1 MKAII
6 RVSVLS
12 GLFILSLVLFICT
25 KLNAQTIISIDSSS
39 DSTIVMK
46 LSNSD
51 LLENPQKLILI
62 IDNTPREN
70 QLSEEE
76 ILAWLDSRHTNS
88 SSSFIHKPNT
98 KRNMIIDEQDEN
110 LMKTL
115 VEKTLL
121 EKDEIEDEIP
131 VEEWMFNSENWLSDN
146 TQ

>member
-6 RVSVLS
+6 RASVLS

-39 DSTIVMK
+39 DSTVVMK

-62 IDNTPREN
+62 IDNTPKEN

-76 ILAWLDSRHTNS
+76 ILAWLDSRHTKS
-88 SSSFIHKPNT
+88 SASGIRKPNT
-98 KRNMIIDEQDEN
+98 KMKRIIDEQDEN
-110 LMKTL
+110 LMDDL

-121 EKDEIEDEIP
+121 EDDENEDEMQL
-131 VEEWMFNSENWLSDN
+131 EEWMLSSENWLSDN
-146 TQ
+146 SQ

>member
-6 RVSVLS
+6 RASVLS

-39 DSTIVMK
+39 DSTVVMK

-62 IDNTPREN
+62 IDNTPKEN

-88 SSSFIHKPNT
+88 SASFIQKPNA
-98 KRNMIIDEQDEN
+98 KKKIIIDEQDDN
-110 LMKTL
+110 LMKGL

-121 EKDEIEDEIP
+121 EDDENEDEIQL
-131 VEEWMFNSENWLSDN
+131 EEWMFNSETWLNDN

>member
-6 RVSVLS
+6 RASVLS

-46 LSNSD
+46 MSNSD

-62 IDNTPREN
+62 IDNTPKEN

-76 ILAWLDSRHTNS
+76 ILAWLDSRHAS
-88 SSSFIHKPNT
+88 SAASFIYKPNT
-98 KRNMIIDEQDEN
+98 KRKISIDKQDEN
-110 LMKTL
+110 LMNCL
-115 VEKTLL
+115 IDKTLL
-121 EKDEIEDEIP
+121 EDDEKEDELQM
-131 VEEWMFNSENWLSDN
+131 EAWMFNSENWLSDIA
-146 TQ
+146 Q